1 MKPTTINIRV
11 DLDDIFKLSHHE
23 IVDGVLKYVHEQSH
37 QYNDLTPESSLEM
50 VIKEAT
56 KASEDNLRKHMHER
70 YSATISGQVE
80 VQR

>member
-11 DLDDIFKLSHHE
+11 DLDDICKLSHHE

-50 VIKEAT
+50 VIFRSDK
-56 KASEDNLRKHMHER
+56 SF
-70 YSATISGQVE
+70 
-80 VQR
+80 

>member
-1 MKPTTINIRV
+1 
-11 DLDDIFKLSHHE
+11 
-23 IVDGVLKYVHEQSH
+23 
-37 QYNDLTPESSLEM
+37 M